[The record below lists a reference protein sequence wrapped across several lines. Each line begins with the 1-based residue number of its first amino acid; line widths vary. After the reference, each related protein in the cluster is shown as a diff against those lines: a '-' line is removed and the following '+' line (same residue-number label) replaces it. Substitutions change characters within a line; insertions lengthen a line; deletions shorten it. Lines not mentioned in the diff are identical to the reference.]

1 MKGTQLGE
9 FEELVLLIIGV
20 LYPNA
25 YGLQIRIEIM
35 EQTGRK
41 VAIGAVHSALSRLQ
55 DKGFVKSAL
64 AEATHER
71 GGRRKRLFQITAAGK
86 DAMEKNHELRNSL
99 WNKIPDMALK
109 GLSYGG
115 SV

>member
-9 FEELVLLIIGV
+9 FEELILLIIGV
-20 LYPNA
+20 LFPDA
-25 YGLQIRIEIM
+25 YGLNIRSEIIN
-35 EQTGRK
+35 QTNRK
-41 VAIGAVHSALSRLQ
+41 VAIGAVHSALSRLE

-64 AEATHER
+64 SDATHER

-86 DAMEKNHELRNSL
+86 KAMESNYELRNNL
-99 WNKIPDMALK
+99 WDQISELTWRGVN
-109 GLSYGG
+109 YG